1 MLVSWLVFTRLFKP
15 DQIKKFK
22 EEREDVGN
30 DYRHKTIEN
39 IVWYS
44 IILIFLLLN
53 VVPAMLIASNC
64 DGNNILRLVL
74 AFVFSDIYVFNY
86 TIRKFIFRDG
96 YCNV

>member
-1 MLVSWLVFTRLFKP
+1 MLVSWLIFTRLFKP
-15 DQIKKFK
+15 DKINKFQNERQDIK
-22 EEREDVGN
+22 
-30 DYRHKTIEN
+30 DYKNKTIEN
-39 IVWYS
+39 IIWYS
-44 IILIFLLLN
+44 IILVFLLLN

-64 DGNNILRLVL
+64 DGNNLVRLLL

>member
-1 MLVSWLVFTRLFKP
+1 MLVSWLIFTRLFKP
-15 DQIKKFK
+15 DQISKFRG
-22 EEREDVGN
+22 ERQDIK
-30 DYRHKTIEN
+30 DYKTKTIEN
-39 IVWYS
+39 IIWYS

-64 DGNNILRLVL
+64 DGNNVVRLIL

-86 TIRKFIFRDG
+86 AIRKFIFRDG

>member
-1 MLVSWLVFTRLFKP
+1 MLVSWLIFTRLFKP

-22 EEREDVGN
+22 AERKEIQE

-39 IVWYS
+39 ILWYC

-64 DGNNILRLVL
+64 DGNNVVKLVL

-86 TIRKFIFRDG
+86 TIRKFIFKDG

>member
-1 MLVSWLVFTRLFKP
+1 MLVSWLIFSRLFKP
-15 DQIKKFK
+15 DKISKFK
-22 EEREDVGN
+22 NERQDIK
-30 DYRHKTIEN
+30 DYKTKTIEN
-39 IVWYS
+39 IIWYS

-64 DGNNILRLVL
+64 DGNNVVKLVL

-86 TIRKFIFRDG
+86 TIRKFIFKDG

>member
-1 MLVSWLVFTRLFKP
+1 MLVSWLIFSRLFKP
-15 DQIKKFK
+15 DKISKFK
-22 EEREDVGN
+22 NERQDIK
-30 DYRHKTIEN
+30 DYKTKTIEN
-39 IVWYS
+39 IIWYS

-64 DGNNILRLVL
+64 DGNNIVRLIL
-74 AFVFSDIYVFNY
+74 AFIFSDIYVFNY